1 MLPFDMTFFETL
13 TAAIND
19 LSMWGFDSVERVDGW
34 VAKLRAAA
42 EAQVRS
48 PEQSERMLRDGLA
61 AIYTRLIDK
70 GGISRLHPGVSRFT
84 LEKVRPQL
92 RAELDRRILAS
103 ANLIKR
109 NRTEAI
115 EKTLQRFQGW
125 ATSIPVGG
133 TPAGEKADTKTAIR
147 KSLAQLPF
155 EERRVLID
163 QGYKLTSS
171 LSAVLAEG
179 GGAIAAQWSSHWRQA
194 GYNYRPDHKERD
206 GKLYLLRDSWARER
220 GLVKPGEAGYLDDI
234 TKPAEEVFCRCF
246 VRWIYNL
253 RGLPDDMITEK
264 GRDELDRVRR
274 QIAAGPLAAPVV

>member
-1 MLPFDMTFFETL
+1 
-13 TAAIND
+13 
-19 LSMWGFDSVERVDGW
+19 
-34 VAKLRAAA
+34 
-42 EAQVRS
+42 
-48 PEQSERMLRDGLA
+48 MLRDGLA
-61 AIYTRLIDK
+61 AIYTRLIEK
-70 GGISRLHPGVSRFT
+70 GGISRMNPGVSRFT
-84 LEKVRPQL
+84 LEHVKPRL

-103 ANLIKR
+103 ADLIKR

-115 EKTLQRFQGW
+115 EKTLHRFQGW

-163 QGYKLTSS
+163 QSRKLTSA

-179 GGAIAAQWSSHWRQA
+179 SGAIAAIWHSKWRRA
-194 GYNYRPDHKERD
+194 GYKFRPDHKERD
-206 GKLYLLRDSWARER
+206 NNIYLIRDSWAHEK
-220 GLVKPGEAGYLDDI
+220 GLVKPGEAGYTDQI
-234 TKPAEEVFCRCF
+234 TKPAEEIFCSCDYQY
-246 VRWIYNL
+246 VYSL

-274 QIAAGPLAAPVV
+274 QIAAGPLAPPVF